1 MSTLVVGCRKLRDE
15 NEFAYADNI
24 VKSSKQLVKRYNGSM
39 YHTWLDRFNYIK
51 PGFDI
56 DGTKALVIN
65 VRIMGGV
72 SVDANL
78 FGHVVG
84 RFFGQEFQ
92 ADNILSCA
100 YKEGSAPSVETVVF
114 PLNRRK
120 LNADNWLNI
129 LNKEELNRDFLK
141 KLEKAVHEQ
150 FGDLVLT
157 GEETN
162 IADFSSL
169 GYEQKLIEFKPH
181 ASKKEDGSE
190 LIWDTKDVDSQI
202 QTDLP
207 YDQIKEITD
216 RTLTYYTIGPERLLF
231 ERSQRQDT
239 EVTPEKYM
247 KHVKDYINR
256 QYPKVKEHD
265 MEIILNKIY
274 RAVYQN
280 YILEPLINE
289 DAISDIKVLGPDKIR
304 VKVGGERY
312 TSNISFINGEDYERF
327 IFELATRNG
336 LNLKENA
343 INVFSD
349 TTTNDKFRMRFN
361 ITTPYINSSEYPY
374 LHIRKIAKNKR
385 GMDYLLNAGML
396 DRNMANY
403 LIEHARYGK
412 GIIFC
417 GKGASGKTTLMNCL
431 LDYIPFDMSG
441 IVIQESDELFSDV
454 HPDLMFQRVTQNV
467 AVGEKIYDLQALAR
481 NGLLVDLDYYVIG
494 EIKGAEA
501 KYFMMA
507 ADTGHRCWCSVHS
520 PSSLDAIDKL
530 ADYVTYDTNY
540 TKNEAVEMLKELG
553 VVVFMKNFKVCEIS
567 EISGYDRQKKQLLYT
582 PVYKRPVA

>member
-1 MSTLVVGCRKLRDE
+1 
-15 NEFAYADNI
+15 
-24 VKSSKQLVKRYNGSM
+24 
-39 YHTWLDRFNYIK
+39 
-51 PGFDI
+51 
-56 DGTKALVIN
+56 
-65 VRIMGGV
+65 
-72 SVDANL
+72 
-78 FGHVVG
+78 
-84 RFFGQEFQ
+84 
-92 ADNILSCA
+92 
-100 YKEGSAPSVETVVF
+100 
-114 PLNRRK
+114 
-120 LNADNWLNI
+120 
-129 LNKEELNRDFLK
+129 
-141 KLEKAVHEQ
+141 
-150 FGDLVLT
+150 
-157 GEETN
+157 
-162 IADFSSL
+162 
-169 GYEQKLIEFKPH
+169 
-181 ASKKEDGSE
+181 
-190 LIWDTKDVDSQI
+190 
-202 QTDLP
+202 
-207 YDQIKEITD
+207 
-216 RTLTYYTIGPERLLF
+216 
-231 ERSQRQDT
+231 
-239 EVTPEKYM
+239 
-247 KHVKDYINR
+247 
-256 QYPKVKEHD
+256 

-327 IFELATRNG
+327 IFELATRNS

-403 LIEHARYGK
+403 LIEQARYGK

-454 HPDLMFQRVTQNV
+454 HPDLMFQHVTQNV